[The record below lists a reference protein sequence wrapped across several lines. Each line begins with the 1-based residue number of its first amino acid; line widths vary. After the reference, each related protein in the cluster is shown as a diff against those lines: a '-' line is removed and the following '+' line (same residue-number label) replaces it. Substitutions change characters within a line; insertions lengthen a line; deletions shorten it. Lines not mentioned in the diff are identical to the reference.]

1 VISKFRIGTRP
12 SLLATTQ
19 TEWFAQKVR
28 QRYQGIEIELV
39 AIRSEGDNTTTPLSE
54 SKTPG
59 IFVSALRDA
68 LLNKQ
73 VDVVV
78 HSMKDL
84 PSAPHPLILTGC
96 TPEREDPR
104 DALVSRGNLTL
115 AELPAGAIVGTSSP
129 RRAATIRA
137 SRPDLIVKSIRGN
150 VDSRIAK
157 VRSGEFDATVLA
169 LAGLKRIGRQG
180 EAAEIFAAN
189 DMIPAPGQGALAVEC
204 RAEDLELAQLLDEF
218 TNDET
223 RFTTAAERAVLLG
236 LGASCQTAIGAF
248 ATLSESTLRLVAEL
262 AIEETGEAA
271 RLERELS
278 MESFSF
284 EACRQLGL
292 DLAKSFLDLEISKRA
307 ALN

>member
-1 VISKFRIGTRP
+1 MISSFRIGTRP
-12 SLLATTQ
+12 SLLAKTQ
-19 TEWFAQKVR
+19 TEWFANKVR
-28 QRYQGIEIELV
+28 ERYPQIEIELV
-39 AIRSEGDNTTTPLSE
+39 SIRSEGDNTTTPLSE

-59 IFVSALRDA
+59 VFVSALRDA
-68 LLNKQ
+68 LLNQQ

-84 PSAPHPLILTGC
+84 PSAPHPLIMTGC

-104 DALVSRGNLTL
+104 DALVSKDNLKL
-115 AELPAGAIVGTSSP
+115 ADLPAGAVVGTSSP

-137 SRPDLIVKSIRGN
+137 SRPDLMLKSIRGN

-169 LAGLKRIGRQG
+169 MAGLNRIGRTH
-180 EAAEIFAAN
+180 EVAEIFAAD
-189 DMIPAPGQGALAVEC
+189 DMIPAPGQGALAIEC
-204 RAEDLELAQLLDEF
+204 RAEDFELAQLLHEF

-248 ATLSESTLRLVAEL
+248 ASVSNHTLRLVAEL

-271 RLERELS
+271 RLEQEVF

-284 EACRQLGL
+284 DSCQQLGL
-292 DLAKSFLDLEISKRA
+292 DLAARFLELEISQRA